1 MHDDKNCKIP
11 GASPPLIVKSL
22 LSNLYL
28 PNNKFYTAQTL
39 P

>member
-1 MHDDKNCKIP
+1 MHDGKIP
-11 GASPPLIVKSL
+11 GASPSQIVKSL

-28 PNNKFYTAQTL
+28 PNSMFYTAQTL